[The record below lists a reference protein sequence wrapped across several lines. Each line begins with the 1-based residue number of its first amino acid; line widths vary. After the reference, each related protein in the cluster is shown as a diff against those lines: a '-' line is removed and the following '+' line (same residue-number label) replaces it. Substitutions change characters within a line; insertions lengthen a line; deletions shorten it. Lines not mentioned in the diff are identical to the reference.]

1 MLISYILFPFDETMF
16 KIYTVTS
23 EEFMMKHKLPFAI
36 IFLSLLF
43 TACNFSSNA
52 PEKYEEPGNEPGELF
67 KDILSSDEW
76 TVTNPAAITYENKI
90 YTFAPKQST
99 GGFKRTIT
107 VSQNS
112 ILKFAINTFI
122 YKEFDGT
129 LQFLIDDIVKA
140 EYTGMNDSWQ
150 NEVFEIKAGDHTIEW
165 KRNDS
170 NPNWLTRWNNN
181 PVTTFIKLK
190 NFELKDFQPL
200 TTINQTFESEL
211 DSDLWICNGLSAT
224 ITEEGKRWPQSGDA
238 LVDTHGKIV
247 KLATID
253 GDDTNR
259 KWGNSY
265 LKIFKISVQEET
277 ALSFDYKC
285 DLFKYT
291 DKDSGK
297 EYAQTFKVFL
307 DDASEPVLLDKGTSN
322 WKKGTVILSAGSHSV
337 TFSANRDPEKGYWYS
352 ALTNSVY
359 LDNITLAANS
369 IASVDIYPKGLQ
381 ETYVGGFPIQ
391 FSAKALRS
399 DGSVISDKSV
409 SWSASGGS
417 IDNNGKF
424 TPGSSEGTIS
434 VTATIDGVSAS
445 NQNVKVHG
453 TNYLTDPVT
462 INGHTFTGEIKD
474 GSGERQNTNKITFED
489 PTPAYSSFTTD
500 GFFVLKGYANDC
512 SVNVFV
518 RKQGEN
524 AIINNQYNPDYHYQ
538 TNIIIPPGNFE
549 TRIWLRYGDG
559 IYDVYIQESKIT
571 YCENYEGYEGAI
583 YSYEAQ
589 DWVPGMQTY
598 LSVTNSTDL
607 GLSADDC
614 GCLLPSSTCQS
625 DDFLVSNGF
634 NAVMAELSENASTG
648 QKLQTLYDWVID
660 ICHYDYVSFNNG
672 ESTNKRKK
680 QDAAHVVKYG
690 MGVCE
695 GYANLYTALARLA
708 GVKSTFQ
715 GSNNLRHGWAECYYK
730 DQWKM
735 VDPTWDDPSDE
746 SVTESIPNSG
756 SYNYFLI
763 DPNDQSHYKDGVS
776 DKETDYSRTVGI
788 K

>member
-1 MLISYILFPFDETMF
+1 
-16 KIYTVTS
+16 
-23 EEFMMKHKLPFAI
+23 MKHKLSFAI
-36 IFLSLLF
+36 TFLSLLF

-52 PEKYEEPGNEPGELF
+52 PENYEEPGNEPGELF

-90 YTFAPKQST
+90 YTFDPKQST
-99 GGFKRTIT
+99 GGFKRNII
-107 VSQNS
+107 VSNAS
-112 ILKFAINTFI
+112 LIKFAINTFI
-122 YKEFDGT
+122 YENYDGT
-129 LQFLIDDIVKA
+129 FQFLIDDIVKA
-140 EYTGMNDSWQ
+140 EYTGMNNSWQ
-150 NEVFEIKAGDHTIEW
+150 NEVFEIEAGDHTIEW

-170 NPNWLTRWNNN
+170 NPDWLARWNNN

-238 LVDTHGKIV
+238 LVDTHEKIL

-285 DLFKYT
+285 DLYKHI
-291 DKDSGK
+291 DNEK

-337 TFSANRDPEKGYWYS
+337 TFFANRDPEKGYWNS

-391 FSAKALRS
+391 FNAKALRS
-399 DGSVISDKSV
+399 DGSVISDKSIE
-409 SWSASGGS
+409 WSVSGGS

-445 NQNVKVHG
+445 NLNVKVHG
-453 TNYLTDPVT
+453 TNYLTDSVT

-489 PTPAYSSFTTD
+489 PTPAYQSFTTN
-500 GFFVLKGYANDC
+500 GFFVIKGSAPNTKGI
-512 SVNVFV
+512 SVFV
-518 RKQGEN
+518 RKQGPGALTEDN
-524 AIINNQYNPDYHYQ
+524 KYNSNYKYQ
-538 TNIIIPPGNFE
+538 AVYYIPAGNFE
-549 TRIWLRYGDG
+549 QRVWLRFGDG
-559 IYDVYIQESKIT
+559 NYDVYIEEVTETNS
-571 YCENYEGYEGAI
+571 CEDYNGYEG
-583 YSYEAQ
+583 
-589 DWVPGMQTY
+589 DVLGWQTSGEEGTWLY
-598 LSVTNSTDL
+598 YNVTNKTDL
-607 GLSADDC
+607 NLSAEDYAA
-614 GCLLPSSTCQS
+614 LTPSAWCQC
-625 DDFLVSNGF
+625 DDFLVSNPF
-634 NAVMAELSENASTG
+634 NAVMAELPENASTG
-648 QKLQTLYDWVID
+648 HKLQALYDWVID

-695 GYANLYTALARLA
+695 GYANLYVALARLA
-708 GVKSTFQ
+708 GVKSTYQ
-715 GSNNLRHGWAECYYK
+715 GSTNLRHGWTECYYNG
-730 DQWKM
+730 QWKM
-735 VDPTWDDPSDE
+735 LDATWDDPSDE

-756 SYNYFLI
+756 NYDYFLI
-763 DPNDQSHYKDGVS
+763 DPNDVSHMKDGVS

>member
-1 MLISYILFPFDETMF
+1 MINNKLIIGVIL
-16 KIYTVTS
+16 I
-23 EEFMMKHKLPFAI
+23 
-36 IFLSLLF
+36 SLLF
-43 TACNFSSNA
+43 TSCNFSSGISEND
-52 PEKYEEPGNEPGELF
+52 EEAGSETSEVFQN
-67 KDILSSDEW
+67 ILSSDDW
-76 TVTNPAAITYENKI
+76 TVTNPAAITYKNGI
-90 YTFAPKQST
+90 YIFAPKEST
-99 GGFKRTIT
+99 GGFKRS
-107 VSQNS
+107 VSVSENA
-112 ILKFAINTFI
+112 IIKFKINTYI
-122 YKEFDGT
+122 YDEYDGT
-129 LQFLIDDIVKA
+129 LQFLIDDIVVA
-140 EYTGMNDSWQ
+140 EYTGMYDSWQ
-150 NEVFEIKAGDHTIEW
+150 NEVFEIEAGEHTIEW

-170 NPNWLTRWNNN
+170 NPDWLARWHDN
-181 PVTTFIKLK
+181 PVTTFIKIK
-190 NFELKDFQPL
+190 DFELKEFQAL
-200 TTINQTFESEL
+200 TTMNQTFDSNL
-211 DSDLWICNGLSAT
+211 DPDLWICSGLSAKV
-224 ITEEGKRWPQSGDA
+224 TEEGNRWPQSGDA
-238 LVDTHGKIV
+238 IIDKHGKV
-247 KLATID
+247 LKLSTLEGTD
-253 GDDTNR
+253 NNR
-259 KWGNSY
+259 KWGNSS
-265 LKIFKISVQEET
+265 LKILKISVPEES
-277 ALSFDYKC
+277 ALSFDYKS
-285 DLFKYT
+285 DLFEYT
-291 DKDSGK
+291 ENEH
-297 EYAQTFKVFL
+297 EYAQSFKVFL
-307 DDASEPVLLDKGTSN
+307 DDASDPAFEYKGTSN
-322 WKKGTVILSAGSHSV
+322 WAKASIILLPGNHSV
-337 TFSANRDPEKGYWYS
+337 TFTANKEPEKGYFS
-352 ALTNSVY
+352 NTLTNSVY
-359 LDNITLAANS
+359 LDNITIAANK

-381 ETYVGGFPIQ
+381 ETYAGGFPIQ

-462 INGHTFTGEIKD
+462 INGHTFTGEIKV

-500 GFFVLKGYANDC
+500 GFFVLKGYADDC
-512 SVNVFV
+512 SVHVFV

-524 AIINNQYNPDYHYQ
+524 STINNQYNPDYHYQ

-559 IYDVYIQESKIT
+559 IYDVYIEESKIIT
-571 YCENYEGYEGAI
+571 YCENYDGYEGAI
-583 YSYEAQ
+583 LGYEAQ

-695 GYANLYTALARLA
+695 GYANLYVALARLA
-708 GVKSTFQ
+708 GVKSTYQ

-756 SYNYFLI
+756 NYDYFLI
-763 DPNDQSHYKDGVS
+763 DPNDVSHMKDGVS